1 MSPQNYDFSA
11 IAELRHTTDFGKRL
25 PNTLY
30 IHISVQL
37 KLSAAFKIDDW
48 RC

>member
-11 IAELRHTTDFGKRL
+11 IAELCQKSNFAKRL
-25 PNTLY
+25 PNAFY

-37 KLSAAFKIDDW
+37 KLSAIAFKVDD
-48 RC
+48 